1 MTPCCQ
7 RRLAKKWGA
16 DELPFSGMPHNLMND
31 TEWPL
36 VAEGIEQWMHE
47 KVLGNEGG
55 PAITSDGLPT
65 SVSGKVIDR

>member
-16 DELPFSGMPHNLMND
+16 DELPFPGMPHNLMND

-36 VAEGIEQWMHE
+36 VAEGIDRWIRK
-47 KVLGNEGG
+47 KVIGNEEG
-55 PAITSDGLPT
+55 PATNSEHAPNNKRIP
-65 SVSGKVIDR
+65 K